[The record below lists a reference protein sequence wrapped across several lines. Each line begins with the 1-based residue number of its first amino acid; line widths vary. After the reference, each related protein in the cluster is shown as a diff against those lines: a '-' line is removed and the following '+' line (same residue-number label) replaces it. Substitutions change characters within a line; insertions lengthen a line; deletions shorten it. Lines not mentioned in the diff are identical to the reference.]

1 MEKSKIDMFLAV
13 HADKFAPEHLLM
25 LQEQLEQFPDDKSM
39 ILNAQDFKS
48 PSNMMLISI
57 FLGGWGI
64 DRFMIG
70 DTGLGILKL
79 LTAGGCGVWAI
90 IDWFLITDATKQFN
104 FSKLQRCLM
113 MYGQ

>member
-25 LQEQLEQFPDDKSM
+25 LQAQLEQFPDDKSM

-48 PSNMMLISI
+48 PSTMLLISI
-57 FLGGWGI
+57 FIGWLGI

-70 DTGLGILKL
+70 DTALGILKL
-79 LTAGGCGVWAI
+79 ITFGVCGVWSI
-90 IDWFLITDATKQFN
+90 IDCFLISDATKQFN

-113 MYGQ
+113 MYGH

>member
-48 PSNMMLISI
+48 PSTMMLISI

-64 DRFMIG
+64 DCCSRCSLP
-70 DTGLGILKL
+70 TLPLGLHCYQL
-79 LTAGGCGVWAI
+79 
-90 IDWFLITDATKQFN
+90 
-104 FSKLQRCLM
+104 S
-113 MYGQ
+113 